1 MNMKKKMI
9 SKEGSKPMKKYLII
23 GLTVFIIGLV
33 SGFLFIKLGTA
44 PVNKKDKTQ
53 VLFTINAGDSRK
65 TIINNLN
72 KAGLIKNKLAGT
84 IYINLNRGKNLQA
97 ATYDLNR
104 SMSLKQI
111 LTKFDKGEKYDN
123 RVAVTLKFVPGKRI
137 TSYAETIAGF
147 INEYQDP
154 AVKVTADDVINQI
167 NDEEY
172 VKTLINKYW
181 FLTDEVLN
189 SEIYYA
195 LEGYLQPETY
205 QFYTTATIKEIVERM
220 LDQTDKK
227 LKPLQNDIKKSGYT
241 VHEILSAAAII
252 EKEAN
257 SDDDRKK
264 VAQVIYS
271 RIAKKMNLGMD
282 VTAYYAAKVEQTK
295 DNPYMYSWNFLPS
308 KYNTR
313 NKNNLGL
320 PIGPICNPSL
330 SSINAALNPSDTNYL
345 YFYAD
350 INTGKVYFAE
360 DYAGF
365 IKIQKDLGV

>member
-1 MNMKKKMI
+1 
-9 SKEGSKPMKKYLII
+9 MKKYLII
-23 GLTVFIIGLV
+23 GLSALAALIIAGIIFVIIGT
-33 SGFLFIKLGTA
+33 GA
-44 PVNKKDKTQ
+44 VNKKDKTQ
-53 VLFTINAGDSRK
+53 VLFTINAGDSRT

-84 IYINLNRGKNLQA
+84 IYININRGKNLQA
-97 ATYDLNR
+97 ATYELNR
-104 SMSLKQI
+104 TMSLKEI
-111 LTKFDKGEKYDN
+111 LNKFDKGEKYDN

-137 TSYAETIAGF
+137 TSYAETIASF
-147 INEYQDP
+147 VNEYQDP
-154 AVKVTADDVINQI
+154 AVEVTKDDIIKEI
-167 NDEEY
+167 NDKEY
-172 VKTLINKYW
+172 VKTLIDKYW
-181 FLTDEVLN
+181 FLTDEVLDG
-189 SEIYYA
+189 EIYYA

-205 QFYTTATIKEIVERM
+205 QFYTTSTVKEIVERM

-227 LKPLQNDIKKSGYT
+227 LTPLKESIKKSGYT

-257 SDDDRKK
+257 SDEDRKK
-264 VAQVIYS
+264 VAQVIYT

-330 SSINAALNPSDTNYL
+330 SSINAALNPSDTNYV

-365 IKIQKDLGV
+365 MKIQKDLGV

>member
-1 MNMKKKMI
+1 MKKI
-9 SKEGSKPMKKYLII
+9 SKEGIKPMKKFLII
-23 GLTVFIIGLV
+23 GLTAFVVLLIA
-33 SGFLFIKLGTA
+33 GFTFVKLGIA
-44 PVNKKDKTQ
+44 PVDKKNKTQ
-53 VLFTINAGDSRK
+53 VLFTINSGDSRN

-84 IYINLNRGKNLQA
+84 IYINLLRGKNLQA

-137 TSYAETIAGF
+137 TSYAETIAEF
-147 INEYQDP
+147 KNKYQDP
-154 AVKVTADDVINQI
+154 VVKVTADDVIKEI
-167 NDEEY
+167 NDKEY
-172 VKTLINKYW
+172 IKTLINKYW
-181 FLTDEVLN
+181 FLTDEVLDD
-189 SEIYYA
+189 EIYYA

-205 QFYTTATIKEIVERM
+205 QFYTTATTKEIVERM
-220 LDQTDKK
+220 LDQTSKK
-227 LKPLQNDIKKSGYT
+227 LKPLENDIKKSGYT

-257 SDDDRKK
+257 SDEDRKR

-271 RIAKKMNLGMD
+271 RIEKKMNLGMD
-282 VTAYYAAKVEQTK
+282 VTAYYAAKVEQTI
-295 DNPYMYSWNFLPS
+295 DNPYMHAWDYLPS

-330 SSINAALNPSDTNYL
+330 SSINAALNPSDTNDL

-350 INTGKVYFAE
+350 IKTGKVYFAE

-365 IKIQKDLGV
+365 IKIQRDLGV

>member
-1 MNMKKKMI
+1 
-9 SKEGSKPMKKYLII
+9 MKKYLII
-23 GLTVFIIGLV
+23 GLSALVALIIACIVFVIIGT
-33 SGFLFIKLGTA
+33 GA
-44 PVNKKDKTQ
+44 VNKKDKTQ
-53 VLFTINAGDSRK
+53 VLFTINAGDSRG

-84 IYINLNRGKNLQA
+84 IYININRGKNLQA
-97 ATYDLNR
+97 ATYELNR
-104 SMSLKQI
+104 SMSLKEI
-111 LTKFDKGEKYDN
+111 LNKFDKGEKYDN

-137 TSYAETIAGF
+137 TSYAETIADF

-154 AVKVTADDVINQI
+154 VTKVTKDDVLEVIC
-167 NDEEY
+167 DKDY
-172 VKTLINKYW
+172 VKSLIDKYW
-181 FLTDEVLN
+181 FLTDEVLDA
-189 SEIYYA
+189 EIFYA

-205 QFYTTATIKEIVERM
+205 QFYTTSTVKEIVERM
-220 LDQTDKK
+220 LDQTNKK
-227 LKPLQNDIKKSGYT
+227 LTPLKEDIKKSGYT

-257 SDDDRKK
+257 SDADRKK
-264 VAQVIYS
+264 VAQVIYT

-313 NKNNLGL
+313 NKDNLGL

-365 IKIQKDLGV
+365 MKIQKDLGV

>member
-1 MNMKKKMI
+1 
-9 SKEGSKPMKKYLII
+9 MKKYLII
-23 GLTVFIIGLV
+23 GLSALVALIIACIVFII
-33 SGFLFIKLGTA
+33 IGTGA
-44 PVNKKDKTQ
+44 VNKKDKTQ
-53 VLFTINAGDSRK
+53 VLFTINAGDSRG

-84 IYINLNRGKNLQA
+84 IYININRGKNLQA
-97 ATYDLNR
+97 ATYELNR
-104 SMSLKQI
+104 SMSLKEI
-111 LTKFDKGEKYDN
+111 LNKFDKGEKYDN

-137 TSYAETIAGF
+137 TSYAETIAKF
-147 INEYQDP
+147 VNEYQDP
-154 AVKVTADDVINQI
+154 VVEVTKDDIINEI
-167 NDEEY
+167 NDKEY
-172 VKTLINKYW
+172 VKTLIDKYW
-181 FLTDEVLN
+181 FLTDEVLDG
-189 SEIYYA
+189 EIFYA

-205 QFYTTATIKEIVERM
+205 QFYTTSTVKEIIERM
-220 LDQTDKK
+220 LDQTNKK
-227 LKPLQNDIKKSGYT
+227 LTPLKEDIKKSGYT

-257 SDDDRKK
+257 SDEDRKK
-264 VAQVIYS
+264 VAQVIYT

-295 DNPYMYSWNFLPS
+295 DNPYMYAWNFLPS

-313 NKNNLGL
+313 NKDNLGL

-365 IKIQKDLGV
+365 MKIQKDLGV